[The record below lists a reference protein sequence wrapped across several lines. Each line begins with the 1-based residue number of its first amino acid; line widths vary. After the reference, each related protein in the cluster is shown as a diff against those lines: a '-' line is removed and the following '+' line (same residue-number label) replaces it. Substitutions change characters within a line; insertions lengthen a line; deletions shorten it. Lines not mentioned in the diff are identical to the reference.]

1 MEEGLGSYPLENLIE
16 AILFVHPE
24 PLPERRLQQAVSAI
38 LGREV
43 TAEEVQTAIG
53 ALQVRYAFTSL
64 EVQAVAEGYAFRTR
78 PEYGAA
84 IAKFLGLQQPIRL
97 SKALLETLAVIAY
110 HQPVTKA
117 FVSHLRG
124 TQSDYAVEKLLELEL
139 IEPAGRADLP
149 GKPLMY
155 RTTPKFLELV
165 GLRSLADLPRVEELG
180 AGEGA

>member
-1 MEEGLGSYPLENLIE
+1 MEGANGTFPLENLIE

-24 PLPERRLQQAVSAI
+24 PVPLRRLEEALSAMV
-38 LGREV
+38 GRKV
-43 TAEEVQTAIG
+43 GPEEVQIAVE
-53 ALQVRYAFTSL
+53 ALQTRYASTSL
-64 EVQAVAEGYAFRTR
+64 EVYPVAEGYALRTR
-78 PEYGAA
+78 PAYGAA

-139 IEPAGRADLP
+139 IELAGRAELP
-149 GKPLMY
+149 GRPLMY

-165 GLRSLADLPRVEELG
+165 GLRSLGDLPRVEEVT
-180 AGEGA
+180 AGEEA